1 MSLDVFVGR
10 TRELERY
17 QKILTKETTWVLI
30 IRGLGGSGKSTL
42 LTEFKKQTPQDT
54 CVVTLD
60 FAQKSLREDY
70 LTFLENV
77 SQQVESYCDPERTV
91 EFRKSVATGRY
102 EISKRVAGGS
112 TEIGE
117 IKQGITAG
125 SDVDISDTGL
135 TIEVGE
141 ASIEVT
147 RREMR
152 EMAREKFYAQMK
164 TFTKKRLVIMLDTC
178 EWLNEGTK
186 EAEAA
191 RWAGTELIKGLYF
204 RMRNQGKACFVVMTS
219 RVPLEL
225 EGINETEQEQLRL
238 KMLERAEVNQYLA
251 EMEIHDP
258 AIQDYIYNMTYGHPH
273 SLAIIHDIWEEQW
286 DRPISVADLPTLK
299 GLFYERALQDVID
312 KDVLKRLLKSPLDEL
327 TRYGVLLR
335 CFNLP
340 LLKAV
345 FKEWLPEPE
354 ANNRFNQLIR
364 YPHVEFVGNSN
375 YAFHMLLRE
384 ILAGYIRAQEPEK
397 WKRYHRLAL
406 DFLTPK
412 GEAFQPLSY
421 SSDWYYHLLACL
433 ACNEEKGI
441 SYWNTVKTQEAAE
454 YIDAL
459 RDAARDKILQLIL
472 VAMQSPDTFREIMH
486 NIA

>member
-10 TRELERY
+10 THELERY
-17 QKILTKETTWVLI
+17 QKFLTRETPGVLI

-42 LTEFKKQTPQDT
+42 LTEFEKQAPRDT

-60 FAQKSLREDY
+60 FAQKSLREDH
-70 LTFLENV
+70 LTFLENI
-77 SQQVESYCDPERTV
+77 SQQVEPYCDAERTV
-91 EFRKSVATGRY
+91 EFRKSIAAGRL
-102 EISKRVAGGS
+102 EIGKRVAGS
-112 TEIGE
+112 KTEIGE

-141 ASIEVT
+141 ASIQVT

-152 EMAREKFYAQMK
+152 EVAREKFYAQMK

-219 RVPLEL
+219 RVQLEL
-225 EGINETEQEQLRL
+225 EGINEVEQEQLRL
-238 KMLERAEVNQYLA
+238 KMLDRSEVNQYLE
-251 EMEIHDP
+251 EMEVHDA

-273 SLAIIHDIWEEQW
+273 SLAIIYDIWGEQW
-286 DRPISVADLPTLK
+286 DRPISVADLPMLK

-335 CFNLP
+335 RFNLP
-340 LLKAV
+340 LLQAV

-354 ANNRFNQLIR
+354 ASTRFNQLIR
-364 YPHVEFVGNSN
+364 YPHVEPAGDFN
-375 YAFHMLLRE
+375 YVFHKLLRE
-384 ILAGYIRAQEPEK
+384 ILTGYIRVQEPEK
-397 WKRYHRLAL
+397 WRRYHELAL
-406 DFLTPK
+406 NFLSPK
-412 GEAFQPLSY
+412 GESPQKPLRSP
-421 SSDWYYHLLACL
+421 DCYYHLLAYD
-433 ACNEEKGI
+433 EEQGV
-441 SYWNTVKTQEAAE
+441 SYWNDVKTRAPQE

-459 RDAARDKILQLIL
+459 RDAARDKTLKLTLATMQCMDMHRN
-472 VAMQSPDTFREIMH
+472 AMS